1 MPRQFGPISRMPYFC
16 AARSVASAS
25 DPAIMAEAGADNQRA
40 RAAAPSRLVD
50 ETGHRAC
57 RRGDHHEFGDER
69 HFAETANGGNAVDVG
84 ITRIDEG
91 KFALE
96 FRLADVVQ
104 NGPADGPLPR
114 TAADQCDRTR
124 RKQVLQAIGR
134 HVFAGPAGTGCVNGI
149 RASRQACQVRILVQH
164 ASRQDD
170 SILVRPRRLNSAAK
184 FRPVLRCYR
193 SPVRYAS
200 TAARYPGG

>member
-1 MPRQFGPISRMPYFC
+1 MRGEARIETHIGHHDAEAVRPDQPHAIFPRGAFGGFRQRSR
-16 AARSVASAS
+16 
-25 DPAIMAEAGADNQRA
+25 IMAKACADNERA
-40 RAAAPSRLVD
+40 RGAAPSRLVD
-50 ETGHRAC
+50 ETGHLAC

-104 NGPADGPLPR
+104 NGPANGPLPR
-114 TAADQCDRTR
+114 TGADQCDRAR

-149 RASRQACQVRILVQH
+149 RASRQACQV
-164 ASRQDD
+164 AS
-170 SILVRPRRLNSAAK
+170 
-184 FRPVLRCYR
+184 
-193 SPVRYAS
+193 
-200 TAARYPGG
+200 

>member
-1 MPRQFGPISRMPYFC
+1 MRGEARIETHIGHHDAEAVRPDQPHAIFLRGAFGGFRQRSC
-16 AARSVASAS
+16 A
-25 DPAIMAEAGADNQRA
+25 MAEAGRDNERA

-50 ETGHRAC
+50 ETRHRAW

-69 HFAETANGGNAVDVG
+69 HVAETANGGNAVDVG

-104 NGPADGPLPR
+104 NSPANGPLPR
-114 TAADQCDRTR
+114 TAADQRDRAR

-134 HVFAGPAGTGCVNGI
+134 HVFAGPAGGGCVDG
-149 RASRQACQVRILVQH
+149 
-164 ASRQDD
+164 
-170 SILVRPRRLNSAAK
+170 NSASHQAYGSRIIVRARQPAK
-184 FRPVLRCYR
+184 
-193 SPVRYAS
+193 
-200 TAARYPGG
+200 